1 LCLNVIRGF
10 IFYELQGYPTSYE
23 HIVMTIFKLLY
34 LGARNNEL
42 GIGDNPDY
50 IADFVIVF
58 LFSIGAD

>member
-1 LCLNVIRGF
+1 
-10 IFYELQGYPTSYE
+10 
-23 HIVMTIFKLLY
+23 MTIFKLLY